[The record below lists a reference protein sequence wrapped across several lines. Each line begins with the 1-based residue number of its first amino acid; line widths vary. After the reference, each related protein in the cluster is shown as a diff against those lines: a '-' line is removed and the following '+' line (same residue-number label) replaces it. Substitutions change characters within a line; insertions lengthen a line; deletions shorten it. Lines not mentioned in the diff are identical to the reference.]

1 VPAIALTIAAILGG
15 TLATYL
21 YEDDTSFGWRLCA
34 GACTGLGVLALIGFV
49 LASWLGLTPLAIGLA
64 GVGAGAPV
72 GLLARPHV
80 RRAVRSDCVIFARG
94 VGRAVAHPTL
104 RIATGVLFFSSIA
117 FLLWT
122 VFNRV
127 LLERPEG
134 ISTGIANNF
143 GDLPFHL
150 GAISRFV
157 WGNNFPP
164 EDPTYAGVRFTYPFL
179 ADFVAAMFVRAG
191 ASLRAALLIE
201 NVILVAS
208 FLGVLYYWAWDLTRD
223 RRAARLTLVL
233 TLFSGGLGWWLL
245 AEEGFRNP
253 RGLVSLIG
261 HLRHDFTIMSGNEWR
276 WGNMVT
282 TLLVP
287 QRALLFG
294 LPLALVIL
302 TEWWRV
308 IRRATDGT
316 LDTHDVSA
324 ARPTVLGGAW
334 WRATQPIEAS
344 CTRRMMAIGAIA
356 GLLPLVHAH
365 SFVVIMAATFCFAL
379 LFGLWR
385 LWAVFSAVAFALA
398 LPQIMW
404 STHGSGVQA
413 SSFLA
418 WHLGWDKGADQNLL
432 WFWFTNTGFLIPLT
446 GVALF
451 SRGQSHV
458 PPHLRRFY
466 VPFLLCFVVANVLT
480 LAPWVWDNI
489 KVLIFWYLASV
500 PLVALVLVRLWSAGR
515 WRRVA
520 SCALVGSLT
529 FAGALDLWRVISHA
543 SDFQLFSRDGLAFA
557 ALVQK
562 TTSPRA
568 LILHAP
574 IHNHPVFL
582 TGRRSLM
589 GYPGHIWTHGLDY
602 RPREADITR
611 MYAGSAE
618 AAGLLARYGVEYVV
632 VGPLERQWMPAGD
645 QFRAR
650 YPQVGEIGD
659 FRLYRVAPPS
669 E

>member
-1 VPAIALTIAAILGG
+1 MPTIALTITAILGG
-15 TLATYL
+15 TLATYQ
-21 YEDDTSFGWRLCA
+21 YEDDTSFSWRLCA
-34 GACTGLGVLALIGFV
+34 GACTGLGLLALIGFAA
-49 LASWLGLTPLAIGLA
+49 ASWLGLTPLAIGLA
-64 GVGAGAPV
+64 GVGAGAPIS
-72 GLLARPHV
+72 LLASAHV
-80 RRAVRSDCVIFARG
+80 RRAVRSDCVILARC
-94 VGRAVAHPTL
+94 VREAVAHPTL
-104 RIATGVLFFSSIA
+104 RRAAGVLFFSSIA
-117 FLLWT
+117 LLLGT

-127 LLERPEG
+127 LLERPDG

-150 GAISRFV
+150 GAISRFA

-179 ADFVAAMFVRAG
+179 ADFVAAMFVRTG
-191 ASLRAALLIE
+191 ASLHAALLIE
-201 NVILVAS
+201 NVILVVS
-208 FLGVLYYWAWDLTRD
+208 FIGLVYYWAWDLTGD
-223 RRAARLTLVL
+223 RRAAYLTLVL

-261 HLRHDFTIMSGNEWR
+261 HLRHDYTILPGNDWR
-276 WGNMVT
+276 WGNIVT

-294 LPLALVIL
+294 LPLALVVL

-308 IRRATDGT
+308 IRRATDVT
-316 LDTHDVSA
+316 QDPREASA

-334 WRATQPIEAS
+334 WHGTKPIQTLF
-344 CTRRMMAIGAIA
+344 TRRMMAIGAIA

-385 LWAVFSAVAFALA
+385 LWAVFSAVALALA
-398 LPQIMW
+398 LPQIAW
-404 STHGSGVQA
+404 STHGSAVQA

-446 GVALF
+446 GVALL
-451 SRGQSHV
+451 SRGKYHV
-458 PPHLRRFY
+458 PPHLRRFF
-466 VPFLLCFVVANVLT
+466 VPFLICFVVANVLT

-500 PLVALVLVRLWSAGR
+500 PLVALVVVWLWGAGG

-543 SDFQLFSRDGLAFA
+543 SEFQLFSRDGLAFA

-611 MYAGSAE
+611 MYAGSTE
-618 AAGLLARYGVEYVV
+618 AAGLLAQYGVEYIVV
-632 VGPLERQWMPAGD
+632 SPLEQRWMSMGD
-645 QFRAR
+645 RFQAH
-650 YPQVGEIGD
+650 YPQVGEVGD
-659 FRLYRVAPPS
+659 FRLYRVAPAG